1 MTTETEI
8 LLFSHDTA
16 YATRAVAAGIDRV
29 IVDWESRGKA
39 ERQARWNTQINC
51 ASSNDLR
58 AMRDAVGE
66 RVICRINNIPGER
79 VAECRLA
86 VDNGAAEVWL
96 PMVRDIAEIE
106 ECLVALDGRARLG
119 LMVET
124 REAMR
129 LGRELAQLPL
139 SRAYIGLHDYYIDG
153 GSRGLFDPITDG
165 TLDQFRED
173 YPGAFGFAGVTRPAG
188 GSPIPQRLLLAAM
201 VRLGCAFGVARR
213 GFLAAVPMADLDAA
227 VLELTREIARLQL
240 RPAGQV
246 ARDHAALLAL
256 IDHISTRPRSRLDV
270 ECVP

>member
-1 MTTETEI
+1 MTTGIEI

-39 ERQARWNTQINC
+39 ERQAGCNTQINH
-51 ASSNDLR
+51 ATLNDLR
-58 AMRDAVGE
+58 SMRAAVGE
-66 RVICRINNIPGER
+66 RVICRINNVPGER

-96 PMVRDIAEIE
+96 PMVRNIAEIE
-106 ECLVALDGRARLG
+106 ECLVALDGRARMG

-139 SRAYIGLHDYYIDG
+139 SRAYIGLHDYSIDG

-165 TLDQFRED
+165 TLDRFRDD
-173 YPGAFGFAGVTRPAG
+173 YPGAIGFAGVTRPAS

-227 VLELTREIARLQL
+227 VVELTREIGRLQL
-240 RPAGQV
+240 RSAAQV
-246 ARDHAALLAL
+246 ARDHAALAAL
-256 IDHISTRPRSRLDV
+256 IDHIAPRPQPRMDV